1 MTRATAP
8 PILAQLHSS
17 HSVSEQV
24 AVLRLLKNDLI
35 GHDQR
40 KEAYVAGGILPA
52 LAQVLAVCW
61 PGKAAAAGSNGAA
74 SGQSGFLQSSE
85 ETEACQ
91 QAILIVGSL
100 AQGIHNPRLVC
111 GPRTNLFDQVA
122 HHSSHRSS
130 PAMSFLG
137 F

>member
-1 MTRATAP
+1 MTRAAAP

-17 HSVSEQV
+17 DSVSEQV

-40 KEAYVAGGILPA
+40 KEAYVLGGILPA
-52 LAQVLAVCW
+52 LSQVLGACW
-61 PGKAAAAGSNGAA
+61 PGKAAAAESNGAA
-74 SGQSGFLQSSE
+74 LGQSGFFQSPE
-85 ETEACQ
+85 ETEACL

-100 AQGIHNPRLVC
+100 AQGIYNPRLAC
-111 GPRTNLFDQVA
+111 WPRTNSCEQVVQ
-122 HHSSHRSS
+122 HSWPRSS
-130 PAMSFLG
+130 LAISFLD